1 MNIFLIGMMGSGKT
15 SVGQLLSKYLNN
27 TFYDLDAGIE
37 KRFNLSIKEIFK
49 EYGEEKFREVES
61 TMLIETKNLVNSVIS
76 TGGGIVIN
84 DRNREFLKKNRV
96 YFLNNSIEILFER
109 ATKKREQRP
118 LLKDI
123 TLVEFVSIYENR
135 MHLYQEC
142 ANITLNA
149 ENKSI
154 NEIVEEISNHEK
166 FSF

>member
-1 MNIFLIGMMGSGKT
+1 MMGSGKT
-15 SVGQLLSKYLNN
+15 SVGQLLSKYYNS

-37 KRFNLSIKEIFK
+37 KRFNLTIKEIFK

-61 TMLIETKNLVNSVIS
+61 IMLAETENVVNSVIS
-76 TGGGIVIN
+76 TGGGIVISN
-84 DRNREFLKKNRV
+84 TNREFLKKKRV
-96 YFLNNSIEILFER
+96 YFLNNSVEILFER

-123 TLVEFVSIYENR
+123 TLYEFKSIYKNR
-135 MHLYQEC
+135 MKLYQEC
-142 ANITLNA
+142 ASITINA

-154 NEIVEEISNHEK
+154 NETVEEISNHEK

>member
-1 MNIFLIGMMGSGKT
+1 MMGSGKT
-15 SVGQLLSKYLNN
+15 SVGQLLSKYYNS

-37 KRFNLSIKEIFK
+37 KRFNLTIKEIFK

-61 TMLIETKNLVNSVIS
+61 IMLAETENVVNSVIS
-76 TGGGIVIN
+76 TGGGIVISN
-84 DRNREFLKKNRV
+84 TNREFLKKRRV
-96 YFLNNSIEILFER
+96 YFLNNSVEILFER

-123 TLVEFVSIYENR
+123 TLYEFKSIYKNR
-135 MHLYQEC
+135 MKLYQEC
-142 ANITLNA
+142 ASITINA

-154 NEIVEEISNHEK
+154 NETVEEISNHEK

>member
-1 MNIFLIGMMGSGKT
+1 MMGSGKT
-15 SVGQLLSKYLNN
+15 SVGQLLSKYYNS

-37 KRFNLSIKEIFK
+37 KRFNLTIKEIFK

-61 TMLIETKNLVNSVIS
+61 IMLAETENVVNSVIS
-76 TGGGIVIN
+76 TGGGIVISN
-84 DRNREFLKKNRV
+84 TNREFLKKRRV
-96 YFLNNSIEILFER
+96 YFLNNSVEILFER

-123 TLVEFVSIYENR
+123 TLYEFKSIYKNR
-135 MHLYQEC
+135 MKLYQEC
-142 ANITLNA
+142 ASITINT

-154 NEIVEEISNHEK
+154 NETVEEISNHEK

>member
-1 MNIFLIGMMGSGKT
+1 MMGSGKT
-15 SVGQLLSKYLNN
+15 SVGQLLSKYYNS

-37 KRFNLSIKEIFK
+37 KRFNLTIKEIFK

-61 TMLIETKNLVNSVIS
+61 IMLAETENVVNSVIS
-76 TGGGIVIN
+76 TGGGIVISN
-84 DRNREFLKKNRV
+84 TNREFLKKRRV
-96 YFLNNSIEILFER
+96 YFLNNSVEILFER

-123 TLVEFVSIYENR
+123 TLCEFKSIYKNR
-135 MHLYQEC
+135 MKLYQEC
-142 ANITLNA
+142 ASITINA

-154 NEIVEEISNHEK
+154 NETVEEISNHEK

>member
-1 MNIFLIGMMGSGKT
+1 MMGSGKT
-15 SVGQLLSKYLNN
+15 SVGRLLSKYLNS

-61 TMLIETKNLVNSVIS
+61 TMLMETKNLVNSVIS
-76 TGGGIVIN
+76 TGGGIVIK
-84 DRNREFLKKNRV
+84 DKNREFLKKNRV

-118 LLKDI
+118 LLKNI
-123 TLVEFVSIYENR
+123 TLDEFVSIYENR
-135 MHLYQEC
+135 MNLYQEC

>member
-1 MNIFLIGMMGSGKT
+1 MMGSGKT
-15 SVGQLLSKYLNN
+15 SVGQLLSKYLNT

-37 KRFNLSIKEIFK
+37 KRFNLTIKEIFK

-61 TMLIETKNLVNSVIS
+61 IMLADTENLVNSVIS
-76 TGGGIVIN
+76 TGGGIVISN
-84 DRNREFLKKNRV
+84 TNREFLKKKRV
-96 YFLNNSIEILFER
+96 YFLNNSVEILFER

-123 TLVEFVSIYENR
+123 TLNEFSTIYDNR
-135 MHLYQEC
+135 MNLYKEC

-154 NEIVEEISNHEK
+154 YKIVEEISNHEK

>member
-1 MNIFLIGMMGSGKT
+1 MES
-15 SVGQLLSKYLNN
+15 
-27 TFYDLDAGIE
+27 
-37 KRFNLSIKEIFK
+37 R
-49 EYGEEKFREVES
+49 EEKSLRLYNKKQILLHKWRSSFS
-61 TMLIETKNLVNSVIS
+61 QNNVIS
-76 TGGGIVIN
+76 TGGGIVIK
-84 DRNREFLKKNRV
+84 DKNREFLKKNRV

-123 TLVEFVSIYENR
+123 TLDEFVSIYENR
-135 MHLYQEC
+135 MNLYKEC

>member
-27 TFYDLDAGIE
+27 TFYDLDASIE
-37 KRFNLSIKEIFK
+37 KRFNLSIKEIFS
-49 EYGEEKFREVES
+49 EYGEEKFREAES
-61 TMLIETKNLVNSVIS
+61 TMLLETENLVNSVIS
-76 TGGGIVIN
+76 TGGGIVIK
-84 DRNREFLKKNRV
+84 DKNREFLKKNRV
-96 YFLNNSIEILFER
+96 YFLNNSMEILFER

-123 TLVEFVSIYENR
+123 TLDKFTNIYQNR
-135 MHLYQEC
+135 MNLYKEC

-154 NEIVEEISNHEK
+154 NKIVEEISNHEK

>member
-1 MNIFLIGMMGSGKT
+1 MMGSGKT

-123 TLVEFVSIYENR
+123 TLVEFVSIYESR

>member
-15 SVGQLLSKYLNN
+15 SVGQLLSKYYNS

-37 KRFNLSIKEIFK
+37 KRFNLTIKEIFK

-61 TMLIETKNLVNSVIS
+61 IMLAETENVVNSVIS
-76 TGGGIVIN
+76 TGGGIVISN
-84 DRNREFLKKNRV
+84 TNREFLKKRRV
-96 YFLNNSIEILFER
+96 YFLNNSVEILFER

-123 TLVEFVSIYENR
+123 TLYEFKSIYKNR
-135 MHLYQEC
+135 MKLYQEC
-142 ANITLNA
+142 ASITINA

-154 NEIVEEISNHEK
+154 NETVEEISNHEK

>member
-1 MNIFLIGMMGSGKT
+1 
-15 SVGQLLSKYLNN
+15 
-27 TFYDLDAGIE
+27 
-37 KRFNLSIKEIFK
+37 
-49 EYGEEKFREVES
+49 
-61 TMLIETKNLVNSVIS
+61 MLIETKNLVNSVIS

-123 TLVEFVSIYENR
+123 TLVEFVSIYESR

-154 NEIVEEISNHEK
+154 TEIVEEISNHEK

>member
-123 TLVEFVSIYENR
+123 TLVEFVSIYEKQNAPISR
-135 MHLYQEC
+135 MCKYYLKC
-142 ANITLNA
+142 
-149 ENKSI
+149 
-154 NEIVEEISNHEK
+154 
-166 FSF
+166 

>member
-1 MNIFLIGMMGSGKT
+1 MMGSGKT
-15 SVGQLLSKYLNN
+15 SVGQLLSKYLNT

-37 KRFNLSIKEIFK
+37 KRFNLTIKEIFN
-49 EYGEEKFREVES
+49 EYGEKKFREVES
-61 TMLIETKNLVNSVIS
+61 SMLQETNNLENCIIS
-76 TGGGIVIN
+76 TGGGIVIDN
-84 DRNREFLKKNRV
+84 SNREFLKEQRV
-96 YFLNNSIEILFER
+96 YFLNNSIKILYKR

-123 TLVEFVSIYENR
+123 TLNEFSTIYDNR
-135 MHLYQEC
+135 MNLYQEC

-154 NEIVEEISNHEK
+154 YKIVEEISNHEK

>member
-15 SVGQLLSKYLNN
+15 SVGQLLSKYLNT

-37 KRFNLSIKEIFK
+37 KRFNLTIKEIFN
-49 EYGEEKFREVES
+49 EYGEKKFREVES
-61 TMLIETKNLVNSVIS
+61 SMLQETNNLENSIIS
-76 TGGGIVIN
+76 TGGGIVIEN
-84 DRNREFLKKNRV
+84 SNREFLKGQRV
-96 YFLNNSIEILFER
+96 YFLNNSIKILYKR

-123 TLVEFVSIYENR
+123 TLNEFSTIYDNR
-135 MHLYQEC
+135 MNLYQEC

-149 ENKSI
+149 KNKSI
-154 NEIVEEISNHEK
+154 YEIVEEISNHEK